1 MIETRTLSA
10 SSRLR
15 IRRRQGMTV
24 PEVMVGVF
32 VGSLVLLVMASIF
45 ANSSKSFVAIGNYM
59 EMNRASRN
67 ALDTMSRDIRN
78 SKDLLSCTSTRLVF
92 NLAGST
98 NLVYSFNAAA
108 GQLTQWKTGDSD
120 TNVLLS
126 GCDQVVFN
134 LYKNVP
140 LSGGTNAP
148 TSIAS
153 EAKCVGIAW
162 KCSRSILG
170 KKFNT
175 EDLQQ
180 ALIVIR
186 NKPIL

>member
-1 MIETRTLSA
+1 
-10 SSRLR
+10 
-15 IRRRQGMTV
+15 MTV
-24 PEVMVGVF
+24 PEVMVGVL

-59 EMNRASRN
+59 EMNRASRH

-78 SKDLLSCTSTRLVF
+78 AKDLLSCTGNQMVL
-92 NLAGST
+92 NLIGATNVVYTFDATAGE
-98 NLVYSFNAAA
+98 LM
-108 GQLTQWKTGDSD
+108 QWKTGDAG

-126 GCDQVVFN
+126 GCDQVIFN

-148 TSIAS
+148 TTVAA
-153 EAKCVGIAW
+153 EAKCVGLAW

-175 EDLQQ
+175 EDMQQ

-186 NKPIL
+186 NKPVL